1 MPDFE
6 NAASWDDA
14 DPPTRGVWY
23 DAEPDT
29 RERGAKPA
37 PAPRGGYRIRS
48 DETWARARDAYLAG
62 ETAEEV
68 AFRFDLTLGSL
79 RHRARQEG
87 WRRADQDDPE
97 TEERLDDRWGH
108 ISDDEGYASLA
119 ERALYQL
126 RRAMAQGRGGAA
138 ASWMRVHDRLIARA
152 EAEARRKLAEE
163 NEAAARIAREQ
174 ALARRSAERAAA
186 ALRDAL
192 DSTPADGSA
201 LDPEAQAEEDV
212 IAAIEALTA
221 RVARTDPRDMAERA
235 ACEAELARIKR
246 LNARFD
252 AAPLAGR
259 TSDDSD
265 PSDPNSPAP
274 PGDP

>member
-29 RERGAKPA
+29 RERGAKPV

-97 TEERLDDRWGH
+97 AEERLDDRWGH

-152 EAEARRKLAEE
+152 EIEEARKAKAEAAAVRAETLAHIEAADALVRDIE
-163 NEAAARIAREQ
+163 TVARQTEAAARSGDPA
-174 ALARRSAERAAA
+174 ARAAVDAEMARLEGLSADLA
-186 ALRDAL
+186 AR
-192 DSTPADGSA
+192 P
-201 LDPEAQAEEDV
+201 
-212 IAAIEALTA
+212 TA
-221 RVARTDPRDMAERA
+221 S
-235 ACEAELARIKR
+235 I
-246 LNARFD
+246 
-252 AAPLAGR
+252 
-259 TSDDSD
+259 SDDSD
-265 PSDPNSPAP
+265 GSHPVSAP
-274 PGDP
+274 PGGGDP

>member
-97 TEERLDDRWGH
+97 AEERLDDRWGH

-152 EAEARRKLAEE
+152 EIEEARKAKA
-163 NEAAARIAREQ
+163 EAAARRV
-174 ALARRSAERAAA
+174 AEAAA
-186 ALRDAL
+186 AAVRAETLAHIEAADAL
-192 DSTPADGSA
+192 VRD
-201 LDPEAQAEEDV
+201 
-212 IAAIEALTA
+212 IEK
-221 RVARTDPRDMAERA
+221 VARQTEAAARSGDASARA
-235 ACEAELARIKR
+235 AVDAEMARLERVSADLA
-246 LNARFD
+246 AR
-252 AAPLAGR
+252 P
-259 TSDDSD
+259 TPWISDDSD
-265 PSDPNSPAP
+265 GSHAVSSFAKASEDSPP
-274 PGDP
+274 